1 MDNTAFQEKIATLLP
16 KISLR
21 FYEPMAK
28 HTSFRIGGP
37 VEVMAFPQNTEELAE
52 ILHISLNHE
61 YRLESGNRSPT
72 IDLCLQISEHFNVS
86 LDSLLCG
93 TIRPASTEKQV
104 LQKAI
109 QLLSDLE
116 RQLP

>member
-1 MDNTAFQEKIATLLP
+1 MFDTKSFGARLSI
-16 KISLR
+16 LR
-21 FYEPMAK
+21 KASGLT
-28 HTSFRIGGP
+28 H
-37 VEVMAFPQNTEELAE
+37 EELAE